1 VIAETEPQLI
11 VVGEPRHLSGAKG
24 QQVRAAALFAQRLR
38 ARLDI
43 PVELVD
49 ERLTTV
55 EASRRADESGTR
67 TNIDSLAACV
77 LLESFL
83 TRT

>member
-1 VIAETEPQLI
+1 
-11 VVGEPRHLSGAKG
+11 
-24 QQVRAAALFAQRLR
+24 LFAERLR

-43 PVELVD
+43 PVALVD